1 MHRSRVFALLI
12 DTPGPEAAAA
22 AAFWSAA
29 LGAPAAPAPSEEQ
42 FTTLHQAIP
51 GLVTAVQ
58 SIDDADPRFHIDIE
72 TDDVEA
78 ETARL
83 LALGATPVS
92 RWLECRTL
100 RAPGGHLLCVLPVH
114 SDADV
119 FDAQARSWS

>member
-29 LGAPAAPAPSEEQ
+29 LGVPAEPVPSEEQ
-42 FTTLHQAIP
+42 FTTLHEGIP

-58 SIDDADPRFHIDIE
+58 AVDDPNPRFHIDIE
-72 TDDVEA
+72 TDDVAA

-114 SDADV
+114 SPADV
-119 FDAQARSWS
+119 FNAQSRSWS

>member
-29 LGAPAAPAPSEEQ
+29 LGAPAAPVPSEEQ
-42 FTTLHQAIP
+42 FTTLHAAIP

-58 SIDDADPRFHIDIE
+58 SIDDTNPRFHIDIE
-72 TDDVEA
+72 TDNVEA

-83 LALGATPVS
+83 LALGAAPVS

-114 SDADV
+114 SDPEV
-119 FDAQARSWS
+119 FNAEARSWS

>member
-22 AAFWSAA
+22 AAFWAAA
-29 LGAPAAPAPSEEQ
+29 LGAPAAPVPSEEQ
-42 FTTLHQAIP
+42 FTTLHEAIP

-58 SIDDADPRFHIDIE
+58 SIDDTNPRFHIDIE

-114 SDADV
+114 SDPEV
-119 FDAQARSWS
+119 FNAGARKWS